1 MQALVGVDGLD
12 DPVADLDLIFL
23 LADLTALPEACSKL
37 MMSGLAVATAL
48 VKTVHS
54 MPFLMAAAHWLP
66 LRSIDNLPEESVKAG
81 SSLAAP

>member
-23 LADLTALPEACSKL
+23 LADL
-37 MMSGLAVATAL
+37 L

-66 LRSIDNLPEESVKAG
+66 MRSIDNLPEESVKAG